1 MMSKEITIKGGQL
14 FITENAGSLYE
25 ITSGDA
31 LIYIVPVEKD
41 GSYGRRLFVYETEH
55 KEMIPALS
63 YTDMYDNQWRFAIVA
78 IDETTIKE
86 LRDESTEEIKST
98 FAKKIGLKNYEM
110 EGFEEGLVEWYR
122 FQILKEDGFIHK
134 TGQEQKQIYESGLN
148 LIYNL
153 FNKLPKKNLRII

>member
-98 FAKKIGLKNYEM
+98 FAKKITLY
-110 EGFEEGLVEWYR
+110 
-122 FQILKEDGFIHK
+122 
-134 TGQEQKQIYESGLN
+134 T
-148 LIYNL
+148 
-153 FNKLPKKNLRII
+153 KNLCFTNEPVRELV